1 MGRQE
6 FNNEH
11 RELESKLRFFLI
23 LKFFI
28 ATMDVKVPRGDG
40 GDDIGSHDNSLIV
53 PAIPTTYLD
62 RNLNTD
68 NLSSSRRSR
77 SLLGRQSSKAAFVRS
92 NNEVIAM
99 SQKERVKVQIKNF
112 FSPRAPESDAKKDIE
127 ENNVPQY
134 RLEASDRKHKGWFCC
149 KGAVGAKSLSDIKPN
164 ERLASSLHWMFRSN
178 FLVLFAVMCI
188 CFFALIIIFAGIIMG
203 AGRLDGE
210 CFRVGGETAGIFSDA
225 FALSWTTFSTVGYGS
240 TYPALSHENDSRA
253 NCFFLTLTCSLES
266 FFGVLYSGF
275 CGAILFGKVLRI
287 QSHAQVIFSDAIV
300 IRYGNGIQEHCDEID
315 NNTNDDSMGKKIPCP
330 VLEFRIVNRLFDEPG
345 GEIMDAS
352 LNVVAN
358 VNARDADPVL
368 IDALNSSSRSKLL
381 RRYSY
386 RSEDYYS
393 GNQPPSI
400 TDSIMSDTMS
410 DASGRASFDSRPS
423 KKPSSLF
430 NSLVTRH
437 HHAVDEDPSSRLV
450 DKRIFSKMYFEQC
463 EHPFFKRV
471 WVGRHVLN
479 MESPLVRPR
488 VKRLIRK
495 HNGYWPKSLNN
506 FTDIRKSLLFN
517 QILVSLNGVSN
528 LNAHEVYAQKIYDF
542 VDVNIGYQFV
552 NTLYK
557 DVDGALKVDTDLIND
572 VREQHG
578 GGGEPL
584 ILED

>member
-1 MGRQE
+1 
-6 FNNEH
+6 
-11 RELESKLRFFLI
+11 
-23 LKFFI
+23 
-28 ATMDVKVPRGDG
+28 MDGKVPRRDG
-40 GDDIGSHDNSLIV
+40 GDGSSSHDSDSSLIM
-53 PAIPTTYLD
+53 PMTPPTYTN

-68 NLSSSRRSR
+68 NLTSSRRSQR
-77 SLLGRQSSKAAFVRS
+77 SQAAFVRID
-92 NNEVIAM
+92 NEVVAM
-99 SQKERVKVQIKNF
+99 SQKERVKVQLKNF
-112 FSPRAPESDAKKDIE
+112 FSSGRAQEEDSNKDVE
-127 ENNVPQY
+127 ENIAPQY
-134 RLEASDRKHKGWFCC
+134 RLETSNRNRRGWLFC
-149 KGAVGAKSLSDIKPN
+149 KGAVGVKELSDIKPN

-178 FLVLFAVMCI
+178 FLVLFAVMCL
-188 CFFALIIIFAGIIMG
+188 CFFAWILFFAGIIMG
-203 AGRLDGE
+203 AGRLDNE
-210 CFRVGGETAGIFSDA
+210 CVRVGGETLAIYSDA

-240 TYPALSHENDSRA
+240 TYPALSHENDSRS
-253 NCFFLTLTCSLES
+253 NCFFITLVCSLES
-266 FFGVLYSGF
+266 FLGVLYSGF

-300 IRYGNGIQEHCDEID
+300 IRYGSGIQEHCDETD
-315 NNTNDDSMGKKIPCP
+315 NNPDDDGVGNKIPCP

-368 IDALNSSSRSKLL
+368 IDALKSKSRSKLL

-386 RSEDYYS
+386 RSEEVHG
-393 GNQPPSI
+393 GNQLPSS
-400 TDSIMSDTMS
+400 DSIMSDTMS
-410 DASGRASFDSRPS
+410 DNSGRASFDSRPS
-423 KKPSSLF
+423 RKSTSIF
-430 NSLVTRH
+430 NSLVTRNH
-437 HHAVDEDPSSRLV
+437 QTVDEDPSSRLV
-450 DKRIFSKMYFEQC
+450 HKRIFSKMYFEQC

-479 MESPLVRPR
+479 RESPLVRPR

-495 HNGYWPKSLNN
+495 NNGYWPKSLNN
-506 FTDIRKSLLFN
+506 FTDVRKSLLFN
-517 QILVSLNGVSN
+517 QILVSLNGVTN
-528 LNAHEVYAQKIYDF
+528 LSAHEVYAQKIYDF

-557 DVDGALKVDTDLIND
+557 DVDGTLKVDTDLIND